1 MHYEPKIA
9 RYKLLELPSFDPAR
23 TKKD

>member
-1 MHYEPKIA
+1 MNYEPKIA